1 MSTGFTGIVIAG
13 EVDFP
18 PENRAQALAGAGD
31 LIAMALA
38 EPGCRHYAWSADP
51 HDQGRVHV
59 FEEWDSADELQAH
72 LDGDAYRGM
81 LAHLAGF
88 TILKA
93 DTRKYR
99 FDLKEPVY
107 GPDGVAT
114 AHFVTGASA

>member
-1 MSTGFTGIVIAG
+1 MKIVIAG

-18 PENRAQALAGAGD
+18 PENRTAALEGAKD

-51 HDQGRVHV
+51 HLPGRVHV
-59 FEEWDSADELQAH
+59 FEEWDSAEELQVH
-72 LDGDAYRGM
+72 LEGPAYLGM
-81 LAHLAGF
+81 LGHLGGYS
-88 TILKA
+88 ILNA

-99 FDLKEPVY
+99 CDLAEPVY

-114 AHFVTGASA
+114 ATFVTAQPA